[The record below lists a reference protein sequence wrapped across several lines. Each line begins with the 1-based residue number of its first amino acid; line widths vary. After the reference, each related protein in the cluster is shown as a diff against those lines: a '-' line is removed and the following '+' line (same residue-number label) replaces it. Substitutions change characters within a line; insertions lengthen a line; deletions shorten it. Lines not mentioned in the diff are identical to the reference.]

1 MNTSD
6 QNAIDKIFISKA
18 LEATIRIGVVVLL
31 AIWSFQIFKPFLAP
45 VLWGIII
52 AIASYSGYSRLK
64 ESLGGRDGL
73 AATVF
78 TLLALTLLITP
89 TVMLSQSVL
98 ESAQTLS
105 QNLKA
110 GNVEIPP
117 PPESV
122 AGWPIIGERVNDF
135 WSLASENLKAATDR
149 IQPQLEAFS
158 SWLVSTAAGAG
169 LGILQFVIAI
179 IIAGVLLAH
188 ATGGYQT
195 ARAIFCRLAD
205 ERGEELVDL
214 AGNTVRSVARGI
226 LGIALIQSLLAGVGM
241 IVVGVPAAGLWALL
255 VLLLAVV
262 QLPALLILGP
272 VIVYVFTTASTT
284 TAVIFMIWSI
294 LVAFSDSVLK
304 PLLLG
309 RGVDVPMLVIFIG
322 AIGGMILNGII
333 GLFVGPIILA
343 ITYTLFIEWLSTRS
357 QTRLET
363 SRSDSLP
370 SDDAPTK

>member
-52 AIASYSGYSRLK
+52 AIASYSVYSRLK
-64 ESLGGRDGL
+64 GMLGGRDGL

-78 TLLALTLLITP
+78 TLLALALLITP
-89 TVMLSQSVL
+89 TVMLSESVL
-98 ESAQTLS
+98 VSAQTLS
-105 QNLKA
+105 RNLEA
-110 GNVEIPP
+110 GTVHVPP

-122 AGWPIIGERVNDF
+122 AGWPIIGERLNEF
-135 WSLASENLKAATDR
+135 WSLASQNLDAALER
-149 IQPQLEAFS
+149 IKPQLKAFS
-158 SWLVSTAAGAG
+158 SWTVAKAAGAG

-188 ATGGYQT
+188 ASGGYRV
-195 ARAIFCRLAD
+195 ARAIFTRLAD
-205 ERGEELVDL
+205 QRGDELVDL
-214 AGNTVRSVARGI
+214 ATNTVRSVARGI

-241 IVVGVPAAGLWALL
+241 IAVGVPAAGLWSLL

-262 QLPALLILGP
+262 QLPALIVLAP
-272 VIVYVFTTASTT
+272 VIVYVFSTATTVVAI
-284 TAVIFMIWSI
+284 IFMIWSI
-294 LVAFSDSVLK
+294 LVALSDSVLK

-322 AIGGMILNGII
+322 AIGGMIVNGII

-343 ITYTLFIEWLSTRS
+343 ITYTLFLEWLNIRAQPTLEKS
-357 QTRLET
+357 QTEPST
-363 SRSDSLP
+363 SDN
-370 SDDAPTK
+370 APAD